1 MMKPLYDR
9 VIVEITQIE
18 KKTASGIV
26 LPDTAKEE
34 TPTVGNVVSVGE
46 GRILDNGERLT
57 VAVQVGQKILF
68 TKYAG
73 VEVEYEN
80 KKYLVLN
87 EKDIVAIIE

>member
-9 VIVEITQIE
+9 VIIEIAQVEKQ
-18 KKTASGIV
+18 TASGIV
-26 LPDTAKEE
+26 LPDSAKEE
-34 TPTVGNVVSVGE
+34 TPTTGVVVSVGD
-46 GRILDNGERLT
+46 GRILDNGERLA
-57 VAVQVGQKILF
+57 VAVQVGDKVLF

-73 VEVEYEN
+73 VEAEYEG

>member
-26 LPDTAKEE
+26 LPDTAKED
-34 TPTVGNVVSVGE
+34 TPTVGTVISVGD
-46 GRILDNGERLT
+46 GRVLDNGERLA
-57 VAVQVGQKILF
+57 VAVEIGQKVLF

-73 VEVEYEN
+73 VEAEYEG

>member
-9 VIVEITQIE
+9 VIVEVAQIE

-34 TPTVGNVVSVGE
+34 APTVGTVIAVGE
-46 GRILDNGERLT
+46 GRVLNDGTRLP
-57 VAVQVGQKILF
+57 VAVAKGQKVLL

-73 VEVEYEN
+73 IEIEHEGAT
-80 KKYLVLN
+80 YLVLN
-87 EKDIVAIIE
+87 ENDIVAIIE